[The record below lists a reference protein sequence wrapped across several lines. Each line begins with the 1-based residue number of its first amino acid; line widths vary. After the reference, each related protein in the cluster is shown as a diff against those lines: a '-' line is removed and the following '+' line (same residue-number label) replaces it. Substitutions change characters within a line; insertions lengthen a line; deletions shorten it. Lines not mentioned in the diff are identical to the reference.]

1 MKKSLLVRL
10 KSEEE
15 LKTKMRNFSKSC
27 YKRMGGEYTCDIFL
41 ATEGGCNINNNHL
54 LLLKLLLLPGVL
66 GVYESVFV
74 FLRGTVP
81 GVIFFHAS
89 HLYSAEAL
97 SMVSERPQ
105 GVAHSFS

>member
-1 MKKSLLVRL
+1 MSVSRVKK
-10 KSEEE
+10 K
-15 LKTKMRNFSKSC
+15 KTKMRNFTKSYSKNE
-27 YKRMGGEYTCDIFL
+27 RGEYTYDDIFL
-41 ATEGGCNINNNHL
+41 ATTEGGCNINNNHL
-54 LLLKLLLLPGVL
+54 LLLKLLLLPRVL

>member
-1 MKKSLLVRL
+1 MKRSLRVRL
-10 KSEEE
+10 KSEEVKDEKFFKE
-15 LKTKMRNFSKSC
+15 LCN
-27 YKRMGGEYTCDIFL
+27 KRKRRVHVRWHFL
-41 ATEGGCNINNNHL
+41 ATTEGGCNINNNHL

>member
-1 MKKSLLVRL
+1 MSVSRVKKL
-10 KSEEE
+10 
-15 LKTKMRNFSKSC
+15 KMRNFSKS
-27 YKRMGGEYTCDIFL
+27 YIINERGERVHVRWHFL
-41 ATEGGCNINNNHL
+41 ATTEGGCNIIIIICFY
-54 LLLKLLLLPGVL
+54 LKLLLLLPGVL

>member
-1 MKKSLLVRL
+1 MSVSRVKKL
-10 KSEEE
+10 
-15 LKTKMRNFSKSC
+15 KMRNFSKS
-27 YKRMGGEYTCDIFL
+27 YIINERGERVHVRWHFL
-41 ATEGGCNINNNHL
+41 ATTEGGCNINNNHL